1 MITVTKAVLPPLEEY
16 VSHLTGVWERAQ
28 LTNNGPLLKQL
39 EADLQ
44 DYLGVPHVHF
54 TSNGT
59 IALQLAIRALDLTG
73 EIITTPFSYV
83 ATTSAILWEH
93 CQPVF
98 VDIEDRTFCI
108 DADKIEAAITP
119 RTSAILATHVYGYP
133 CDVVRIEAIAQRHG
147 LKVIYDGAH
156 AFGSLVGGRS
166 LLSYGDIATCSF
178 HATKLFHTG
187 EGGAIV
193 VKDDALSR
201 KVGLLK
207 SFGHVGDEHIT
218 LGING
223 KNSELHAAMGL
234 CLLPRVPAI
243 IERRAALHKQYR
255 QQLAGLPLRFPSQ
268 VEDTEY
274 NFAYFPVLFATEA
287 QALEVKDLLAEHAV
301 DTRRYFFPSLNRLPY
316 HTGEPCPVSE
326 DASARILCLPFYPD
340 LSAADVRRITTLVG
354 MALAPPVPASYFCAW
369 PAPAAVEHSLVPE
382 PARQRVLAPPRRAE
396 APDRFPRWQEK
407 RHLGTGS
414 NQPGQQAAA

>member
-1 MITVTKAVLPPLEEY
+1 M
-16 VSHLTGVWERAQ
+16 
-28 LTNNGPLLKQL
+28 
-39 EADLQ
+39 
-44 DYLGVPHVHF
+44 PHVHF

-59 IALQLAIRALDLTG
+59 IALQLAIRALELTG
-73 EIITTPFSYV
+73 EVITTPFSYV
-83 ATTSAILWEH
+83 ATTSAILWER

-98 VDIEDRTFCI
+98 VDIENRTFCI

-133 CDVVRIEAIAQRHG
+133 CDVVKIEAIARRHG

-156 AFGSLVGGRS
+156 AFGSLVGGRA

-193 VKDDALSR
+193 VKDDALSK

-207 SFGHVGDEHIT
+207 SFGHVGDEHIM

-243 IERRAALHKQYR
+243 IEERAALHKQYR

-268 VEDTEY
+268 PDDTDY
-274 NFAYFPVLFATEA
+274 NFAYFPVLFASEA
-287 QALEVKDLLAEHAV
+287 QALEAKALLAEYEV

-316 HTGEPCPVSE
+316 HTGASCPVSE
-326 DASARILCLPFYPD
+326 DVSERMLCLPFYPG
-340 LSAADVRRITTLVG
+340 LSAVDVRLITAIVG
-354 MALAPPVPASYFCAW
+354 VALAPKVPASYSYS
-369 PAPAAVEHSLVPE
+369 APVAAAVGYSLAAEWP
-382 PARQRVLAPPRRAE
+382 RQYVVAPPRYPETA
-396 APDRFPRWQEK
+396 DRFPRWEAK
-407 RHLGTGS
+407 RHSGAGAA
-414 NQPGQQAAA
+414 QPRRQSAA